1 MSIVLSV
8 SHDVPGIRV
17 TASDIPVLT
26 RLAKPYGGCRMLFR
40 ALVRPVTFN
49 EKVQRMKIFNRDPRL
64 PERENKILVKEFV
77 RKKLGSEWVTPI
89 LWQGENLPPLAQRTW
104 PIPFVIK
111 ANNGCGWNVFV
122 RQKSDL
128 DWNRIEKLTEEWH
141 RTQFG
146 ADLGEWL
153 YGEIK
158 PALLVEPFIGGH
170 SDLPIDYKLWVFRG
184 KVQFIQVD
192 TDREHAHK
200 RTMFDRNWNPLPF
213 TLVYPQDARSIPKP
227 ASLNL
232 MIEAAEILVEDFP
245 FVRVDFYEISG
256 RPKFGEMSFYP
267 ESGFGSF
274 DPPDWNAKVG
284 QLWP

>member
-1 MSIVLSV
+1 
-8 SHDVPGIRV
+8 
-17 TASDIPVLT
+17 
-26 RLAKPYGGCRMLFR
+26 MLFR
-40 ALVRPVTFN
+40 ALVRPTTFN
-49 EKVQRMKIFNRDPRL
+49 EKIQRMKIFNRDPRL

-77 RKKLGSEWVTPI
+77 KNKLGSEWVTPI
-89 LWQGENLPPLAQRTW
+89 LWQGEYLPPLEQRTW

-128 DWNRIEKLTEEWH
+128 DWTRIEKLTEEWH

-158 PALLVEPFIGGH
+158 PGLLVEPFIGEH

-184 KVQFIQVD
+184 KVQVIQVD

-200 RTMFDRNWNPLPF
+200 RTMFDRNWRSLPF
-213 TLVYPQDARSIPKP
+213 TLVYSQDPRPISKP

-232 MIEAAEILVEDFP
+232 MSRRRKFWSKTSRLSASIFM
-245 FVRVDFYEISG
+245 RSTIS
-256 RPKFGEMSFYP
+256 PNS
-267 ESGFGSF
+267 
-274 DPPDWNAKVG
+274 AK
-284 QLWP
+284 